1 MHKLLIVLGLSGL
14 MLAACSED
22 RAPQPAEK
30 TAAMPA
36 ENAMPA
42 APTSRKLPSGPGV
55 IDHSQDEREFELRRS
70 LAGTERM
77 IEQYRKDGYDT
88 SELEA
93 RKAELE
99 KKLQQLSG

>member
-1 MHKLLIVLGLSGL
+1 MRKWLIVLGITGI

-22 RAPQPAEK
+22 RAPPAEK
-30 TAAMPA
+30 TGAAPATSAGQPAAMA
-36 ENAMPA
+36 K
-42 APTSRKLPSGPGV
+42 RPSGPGV
-55 IDHSQDEREFELRRS
+55 IDHTQDEREFELRRS

-77 IEQYRKDGYDT
+77 IQQYREDGHDT